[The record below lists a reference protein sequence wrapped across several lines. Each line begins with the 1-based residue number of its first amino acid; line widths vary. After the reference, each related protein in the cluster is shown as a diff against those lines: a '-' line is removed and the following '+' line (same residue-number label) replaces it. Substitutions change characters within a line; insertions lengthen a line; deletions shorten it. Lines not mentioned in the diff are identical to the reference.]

1 MASSYLLDQSK
12 RITSPQIPELKYGE
26 IAPECLKNI
35 GFTFKEDFTEA
46 AKELEDSYD
55 EIFKPVIEILNS
67 LLKATGIK
75 FPSDPKKMREQLI
88 VIDSMLTLLQA
99 KINAETST
107 TDETGSST
115 STDGKKDETSQVIQ
129 ELTSMLQNWSY
140 AYTHVIPMRK
150 SSPRVDMKIGAE
162 LKIDFAYGKCNLFN
176 ARKEVWEPLMKIKSK
191 LFPTTTPFSYDGKTT
206 VDGLSTIQ
214 GIDVPFL
221 NAAFPATFFTLLS
234 KTAEA
239 DAKFPFQKELS
250 LQSEE
255 GVLGRSLSGAVDS
268 LKKSAKEAISE
279 LREGVSEVFTGNS
292 EGEGTNTNGN
302 NSNGNTQ
309 TPSEE
314 EQKKAINAK
323 LKEQMN
329 GITSVKDNLARIIMN
344 KPAIT
349 AYINEQFYQ
358 KNFCEMKDGKL
369 KPTKSFMFR
378 LGYPQMFAYR
388 IEDLCNVNSNRISLN
403 EVIPTSVDVTFDF
416 SNTDEA
422 GTPMSGQLAIKGL
435 WSLRTSGGSLNLWEA

>member
-75 FPSDPKKMREQLI
+75 FPSDPKKLREQLI

-99 KINAETST
+99 KVNAETST
-107 TDETGSST
+107 TNETGSST

-150 SSPRVDMKIGAE
+150 SSPRVDMKIGGE

-176 ARKEVWEPLMKIKSK
+176 ARKEVWEPLMGIKSR
-191 LFPTTTPFSYDGKTT
+191 LFPTTTAFSYPGHENVT
-206 VDGLSTIQ
+206 GLSTIQ

-221 NAAFPATFFTLLS
+221 NAAFPATFFTLLN
-234 KTAEA
+234 KTKENV
-239 DAKFPFQKELS
+239 FPFQKELS

-292 EGEGTNTNGN
+292 EGEGATNTNGN

-323 LKEQMN
+323 LKKQMK

-349 AYINEQFYQ
+349 AYINEQFYN
-358 KNFCEMKDGKL
+358 KNLAKN
-369 KPTKSFMFR
+369 SFMFR

-403 EVIPTSVDVTFDF
+403 EVLPTSVDVTFDF

-435 WSLRTSGGSLNLWEA
+435 WTLRTSGGSLNLWEA

>member
-107 TDETGSST
+107 TDGTS
-115 STDGKKDETSQVIQ
+115 STDGKKDETSQVIND
-129 ELTSMLQNWSY
+129 LTSMLQNWSY

-150 SSPRVDMKIGAE
+150 SSPRVDMKIGGE

-176 ARKEVWEPLMKIKSK
+176 ARKEVWEPLMKIKSR
-191 LFPTTTPFSYDGKTT
+191 LFPTTTPFSYPGHENVT
-206 VDGLSTIQ
+206 GLSTIQ

-234 KTAEA
+234 KTKENI
-239 DAKFPFQKELS
+239 FPFQEELS
-250 LQSEE
+250 FQSEK

-279 LREGVSEVFTGNS
+279 LKEGVSEVFTGNS
-292 EGEGTNTNGN
+292 EERGTNTNG
-302 NSNGNTQ
+302 STGNQSGGTGTQ
-309 TPSEE
+309 PAEPQE
-314 EQKKAINAK
+314 NAINKK
-323 LKEQMN
+323 LKEQMT

-349 AYINEQFYQ
+349 AYINEQFYNQ
-358 KNFCEMKDGKL
+358 NLAKN
-369 KPTKSFMFR
+369 SFMFR

-388 IEDLCNVNSNRISLN
+388 VEDLCNVNSNRISLN

-435 WSLRTSGGSLNLWEA
+435 WTLRTSGGSLNLWEA

>member
-107 TDETGSST
+107 TDGTS
-115 STDGKKDETSQVIQ
+115 STDGTTDKTSSVIQ
-129 ELTSMLQNWSY
+129 ELSSMLQNWSY

-150 SSPRVDMKIGAE
+150 SSPRVDMKIGGE

-176 ARKEVWEPLMKIKSK
+176 ARKEVWEPLMKIKSR
-191 LFPTTTPFSYDGKTT
+191 LFPTTTPFYYGEGKNKTEVT
-206 VDGLSTIQ
+206 GLSTIQ

-239 DAKFPFQKELS
+239 NPKFPFQEELS
-250 LQSEE
+250 FQSEK

-279 LREGVSEVFTGNS
+279 LKEGVSEVFTGNS
-292 EGEGTNTNGN
+292 EGEGTNTGG
-302 NSNGNTQ
+302 SGSTGTQ
-309 TPSEE
+309 SEE
-314 EQKKAINAK
+314 DQKKAINAK

-349 AYINEQFYQ
+349 AYINEQFYE
-358 KNFCEMKDGKL
+358 KNLAKN
-369 KPTKSFMFR
+369 SFMFR
-378 LGYPQMFAYR
+378 LGYPQMFGYR
-388 IEDLCNVNSNRISLN
+388 LEDLCNANSNRISLN

-422 GTPMSGQLAIKGL
+422 GTPMAGQLAIKGL

>member
-107 TDETGSST
+107 TDGTS
-115 STDGKKDETSQVIQ
+115 STDGTTDKTSSVIQ
-129 ELTSMLQNWSY
+129 ELSSMLQNWSY

-150 SSPRVDMKIGAE
+150 SSPRVDMKIGGE

-176 ARKEVWEPLMKIKSK
+176 ARKEVWEPLMGIKSK
-191 LFPTTTPFSYDGKTT
+191 LFPTTTPFYYGEGKNKTEVT
-206 VDGLSTIQ
+206 GLSTIQ

-221 NAAFPATFFTLLS
+221 NAAFPATFFTLMNETT
-234 KTAEA
+234 KNV
-239 DAKFPFQKELS
+239 FPFQKELS
-250 LQSEE
+250 LQSED

-279 LREGVSEVFTGNS
+279 LKEGVSEVFTGNS
-292 EGEGTNTNGN
+292 EGEGTNTGG
-302 NSNGNTQ
+302 SGSTGTQ
-309 TPSEE
+309 SEE
-314 EQKKAINAK
+314 DQKKAINAQ
-323 LKEQMN
+323 LKKQMD

-349 AYINEQFYQ
+349 AYINEQFYE
-358 KNFCEMKDGKL
+358 KNLAKN
-369 KPTKSFMFR
+369 SFMFR
-378 LGYPQMFAYR
+378 LGYPQMFGYR
-388 IEDLCNVNSNRISLN
+388 LEDLCQANSNRISLN

-422 GTPMSGQLAIKGL
+422 GTPMAGQLAIKGL

>member
-107 TDETGSST
+107 TDGTS
-115 STDGKKDETSQVIQ
+115 STDGKKDETSQVIND
-129 ELTSMLQNWSY
+129 LTSMLQNWSY

-150 SSPRVDMKIGAE
+150 SSPRVDMKIGGE

-176 ARKEVWEPLMKIKSK
+176 ARKEVWEPLMKIKSR
-191 LFPTTTPFSYDGKTT
+191 LFPTTTPFSYPGHENVT
-206 VDGLSTIQ
+206 GLSTIQ

-234 KTAEA
+234 KTKENI
-239 DAKFPFQKELS
+239 FPFQEELS
-250 LQSEE
+250 FQSEK

-279 LREGVSEVFTGNS
+279 LKEGVSEVFTGNS
-292 EGEGTNTNGN
+292 EERGTNTNG
-302 NSNGNTQ
+302 STGNQSGGTG
-309 TPSEE
+309 TPPAEPQE
-314 EQKKAINAK
+314 NAINKK
-323 LKEQMN
+323 LKEQMT

-349 AYINEQFYQ
+349 AYINEQFYNQ
-358 KNFCEMKDGKL
+358 NLAKN
-369 KPTKSFMFR
+369 SFMFR

-388 IEDLCNVNSNRISLN
+388 VEDLCNVNSNRISLN

-435 WSLRTSGGSLNLWEA
+435 WTLRTSGGSLNLWEA

>member
-75 FPSDPKKMREQLI
+75 FPSDPKKLREQLI

-99 KINAETST
+99 KVNAETST

-129 ELTSMLQNWSY
+129 ELSSMLQNWSY

-150 SSPRVDMKIGAE
+150 SSPRVDMKIGGE

-191 LFPTTTPFSYDGKTT
+191 LFPTTTPFYYGEGENKTKVT
-206 VDGLSTIQ
+206 GLSTIQ

-234 KTAEA
+234 ETNKAVT
-239 DAKFPFQKELS
+239 KFPFQKELS

-268 LKKSAKEAISE
+268 LKKSAKEAIGE

-292 EGEGTNTNGN
+292 EEGTNGSGSTG
-302 NSNGNTQ
+302 TQ
-309 TPSEE
+309 AQPAES
-314 EQKKAINAK
+314 QINKK

-349 AYINEQFYQ
+349 AYINEQFYE
-358 KNFCEMKDGKL
+358 KNFCEMKDGVP

-388 IEDLCNVNSNRISLN
+388 VEDLCNANSNRISLN
-403 EVIPTSVDVTFDF
+403 EVLPTSVDITFDF

>member
-99 KINAETST
+99 KVNAETST
-107 TDETGSST
+107 TDGTSTTEGTSTDST
-115 STDGKKDETSQVIQ
+115 STVIQ
-129 ELTSMLQNWSY
+129 ELSSMLQNWSY
-140 AYTHVIPMRK
+140 AYTHVMPMRK
-150 SSPRVDMKIGAE
+150 SSPRVDMKIGGE

-176 ARKEVWEPLMKIKSK
+176 ARKEVWEPLMKIKSR
-191 LFPTTTPFSYDGKTT
+191 LFPTTTPFSYPGHENVT
-206 VDGLSTIQ
+206 GLSTIQ

-234 KTAEA
+234 ETNKAVTE
-239 DAKFPFQKELS
+239 FPFQKELS

-279 LREGVSEVFTGNS
+279 LKEGVSEVFTGNS
-292 EGEGTNTNGN
+292 GKEGTGTTNGN
-302 NSNGNTQ
+302 NSNENTQ
-309 TPSEE
+309 TLSEE
-314 EQKKAINAK
+314 EQKKAINNK
-323 LKEQMN
+323 LTEQMN
-329 GITSVKDNLARIIMN
+329 GITSVKNNLARIIMN

-349 AYINEQFYQ
+349 AYINEQLY
-358 KNFCEMKDGKL
+358 KKSFCDKDGN
-369 KPTKSFMFR
+369 PTNSFMFR

-388 IEDLCNVNSNRISLN
+388 IEDLCKANSNRISLN
-403 EVIPTSVDVTFDF
+403 EVLPTSVDVTFDF

-435 WSLRTSGGSLNLWEA
+435 WTLRASGGSLNLWEA

>member
-99 KINAETST
+99 KVNAETST
-107 TDETGSST
+107 TDGTS
-115 STDGKKDETSQVIQ
+115 STDGKKDETSSVIQ
-129 ELTSMLQNWSY
+129 ELSSMLQNWSY

-150 SSPRVDMKIGAE
+150 SSPRVDMKIGGE

-191 LFPTTTPFSYDGKTT
+191 LFPTTTGFSYPGHENVT
-206 VDGLSTIQ
+206 GLSTIQ

-221 NAAFPATFFTLLS
+221 NAAFPATFFTLMNE
-234 KTAEA
+234 TAKKE
-239 DAKFPFQKELS
+239 KVFPFQEELS
-250 LQSEE
+250 LQSEK

-279 LREGVSEVFTGNS
+279 LKEGVSEVFTGNS
-292 EGEGTNTNGN
+292 EGGDKKTGN
-302 NSNGNTQ
+302 NSKGGT
-309 TPSEE
+309 TETLSEE
-314 EQKKAINAK
+314 EQKKAINNK

-358 KNFCEMKDGKL
+358 KNFCVMKDNKL
-369 KPTKSFMFR
+369 QPTKSFMFR

-388 IEDLCNVNSNRISLN
+388 VEDLCKANSNRISLN
-403 EVIPTSVDVTFDF
+403 EVLPTSVDITFDF

-435 WSLRTSGGSLNLWEA
+435 WTLRTSGGSLNLWEA

>member
-75 FPSDPKKMREQLI
+75 FPSDPKKLREQLI

-99 KINAETST
+99 KVNAETST
-107 TDETGSST
+107 TNETGSST

-150 SSPRVDMKIGAE
+150 SSPRVDMKIGGE

-176 ARKEVWEPLMKIKSK
+176 ARKEVWEPLMGIKSR
-191 LFPTTTPFSYDGKTT
+191 LFPTTTAFSYPGHENVT
-206 VDGLSTIQ
+206 GLSTIQ

-221 NAAFPATFFTLLS
+221 NAAFPATFFTLLN
-234 KTAEA
+234 KTKENV
-239 DAKFPFQKELS
+239 FPFQKELS

-292 EGEGTNTNGN
+292 EGEGATNTNGN

-323 LKEQMN
+323 LKEQMK

-349 AYINEQFYQ
+349 AYINEQFYN
-358 KNFCEMKDGKL
+358 KNLAKN
-369 KPTKSFMFR
+369 SFMFR

-403 EVIPTSVDVTFDF
+403 EVLPTSVDVTFDF

-435 WSLRTSGGSLNLWEA
+435 WTLRTSGGSLNLWEA

>member
-107 TDETGSST
+107 TDGTS
-115 STDGKKDETSQVIQ
+115 STDGTTDKTSSVIQ
-129 ELTSMLQNWSY
+129 ELSSMLQNWSY

-150 SSPRVDMKIGAE
+150 SSPRVDMKIGGE

-176 ARKEVWEPLMKIKSK
+176 ARKEVWEPLMKIKSR
-191 LFPTTTPFSYDGKTT
+191 LFPTTTPFYYGEGKNKTEVT
-206 VDGLSTIQ
+206 GLSTIQ

-234 KTAEA
+234 KTTEN
-239 DAKFPFQKELS
+239 KFPFQEELS
-250 LQSEE
+250 FQSEK

-279 LREGVSEVFTGNS
+279 LKEGVSEVFTGNS
-292 EGEGTNTNGN
+292 EGEGTTGTNTGNTGTQSGGGTGN
-302 NSNGNTQ
+302 NTTQ
-309 TPSEE
+309 PAES
-314 EQKKAINAK
+314 QINAK

-349 AYINEQFYQ
+349 AYINEQFYE
-358 KNFCEMKDGKL
+358 KNLAKN
-369 KPTKSFMFR
+369 SFMFR

-388 IEDLCNVNSNRISLN
+388 VEDLCNANSNRISLN

-422 GTPMSGQLAIKGL
+422 GTPMAGQLAIKGL

>member
-1 MASSYLLDQSK
+1 
-12 RITSPQIPELKYGE
+12 
-26 IAPECLKNI
+26 
-35 GFTFKEDFTEA
+35 
-46 AKELEDSYD
+46 
-55 EIFKPVIEILNS
+55 
-67 LLKATGIK
+67 
-75 FPSDPKKMREQLI
+75 
-88 VIDSMLTLLQA
+88 
-99 KINAETST
+99 
-107 TDETGSST
+107 
-115 STDGKKDETSQVIQ
+115 
-129 ELTSMLQNWSY
+129 
-140 AYTHVIPMRK
+140 MRK
-150 SSPRVDMKIGAE
+150 SSPRVDMKIGGE

-191 LFPTTTPFSYDGKTT
+191 LFPTTTPFYYGEGKDKTK

-234 KTAEA
+234 KTTEN
-239 DAKFPFQKELS
+239 KFPFQEELS
-250 LQSEE
+250 FQSEK

-279 LREGVSEVFTGNS
+279 LKEGVSEVFTGNS
-292 EGEGTNTNGN
+292 EGEGTNTNG
-302 NSNGNTQ
+302 STGTQSGGTQ
-309 TPSEE
+309 TQPAEPQE
-314 EQKKAINAK
+314 KAINDK

-358 KNFCEMKDGKL
+358 KNFCEMKDGVL

-403 EVIPTSVDVTFDF
+403 EVLPTSVDITFDF

-422 GTPMSGQLAIKGL
+422 GTPMSGQLAIRGL
-435 WSLRTSGGSLNLWEA
+435 WTLRTSGGSLNLWEA

>member
-99 KINAETST
+99 KINAETAT
-107 TDETGSST
+107 TDGTS

-150 SSPRVDMKIGAE
+150 SSPRVDMKIGGE

-176 ARKEVWEPLMKIKSK
+176 ARKEVWEPLMKIKSR
-191 LFPTTTPFSYDGKTT
+191 LFPTTTPFYYGEGENKTKVT
-206 VDGLSTIQ
+206 GLSTIQ

-221 NAAFPATFFTLLS
+221 NAAFPATFYTLLS
-234 KTAEA
+234 KTTENV
-239 DAKFPFQKELS
+239 FPFQEELS
-250 LQSEE
+250 FQSEK

-279 LREGVSEVFTGNS
+279 LKEGVSEVFTGNS
-292 EGEGTNTNGN
+292 EGEGAGNTGTQSGGGTGN
-302 NSNGNTQ
+302 NTTQ
-309 TPSEE
+309 PAES
-314 EQKKAINAK
+314 QINKK

-349 AYINEQFYQ
+349 AYINEQFYE
-358 KNFCEMKDGKL
+358 KNFCEMKGGKL

-388 IEDLCNVNSNRISLN
+388 IEDLCNANSNRISLN
-403 EVIPTSVDVTFDF
+403 EVLPTSVDITFDF

-435 WSLRTSGGSLNLWEA
+435 WTLRASGGSLNLWEA

>member
-107 TDETGSST
+107 TDGTSST
-115 STDGKKDETSQVIQ
+115 EGKKDETSQVIND
-129 ELTSMLQNWSY
+129 LTSMLQNWSY

-150 SSPRVDMKIGAE
+150 SSPRVDMKIGGE

-221 NAAFPATFFTLLS
+221 NAAFPATFFTLLN
-234 KTAEA
+234 KTKENI
-239 DAKFPFQKELS
+239 FPFQEELS
-250 LQSEE
+250 FQSEK

-279 LREGVSEVFTGNS
+279 LKEGVSEVFTGNS
-292 EGEGTNTNGN
+292 EGEGTNTNG
-302 NSNGNTQ
+302 SAGNQSGGTGTQ
-309 TPSEE
+309 PAEPQE
-314 EQKKAINAK
+314 NAINKK

-358 KNFCEMKDGKL
+358 KNFCTMKDGKPQ
-369 KPTKSFMFR
+369 PTKSFMFR

-388 IEDLCNVNSNRISLN
+388 VEDLCNVNSNRISLN
-403 EVIPTSVDVTFDF
+403 EVLPTSVDITFDF

-435 WSLRTSGGSLNLWEA
+435 WTLRASGGSLNLWEA

>member
-99 KINAETST
+99 KVNAETST

-129 ELTSMLQNWSY
+129 ELSSMLQNWSY

-150 SSPRVDMKIGAE
+150 SSPRVDMKIGGE

-191 LFPTTTPFSYDGKTT
+191 LFPTTTAFSYANHKN
-206 VDGLSTIQ
+206 VKGLSTIQ

-221 NAAFPATFFTLLS
+221 NAAFPATFFTLMNET
-234 KTAEA
+234 KNNV
-239 DAKFPFQKELS
+239 FPFQEELS
-250 LQSEE
+250 LQSDK

-268 LKKSAKEAISE
+268 LKKSAKEAINE
-279 LREGVSEVFTGNS
+279 LKEGVSEVFTNNS
-292 EGEGTNTNGN
+292 EEGDTTKTKGGTTD
-302 NSNGNTQ
+302 GNTQ
-309 TPSEE
+309 TQSAESQE
-314 EQKKAINAK
+314 KAINDQ
-323 LKEQMN
+323 LKKQMD

-349 AYINEQFYQ
+349 AYINEQFYE
-358 KNFCEMKDGKL
+358 KNLAG
-369 KPTKSFMFR
+369 KSFMFR
-378 LGYPQMFAYR
+378 LGYPQMFGYR
-388 IEDLCNVNSNRISLN
+388 LEDLCKVNSNRISLN

-422 GTPMSGQLAIKGL
+422 GTPMAGQLAIKGL

>member
-107 TDETGSST
+107 TNETGSST
-115 STDGKKDETSQVIQ
+115 STDGKNDETSSVIQ

-150 SSPRVDMKIGAE
+150 SSPRVDMKIGGE

-176 ARKEVWEPLMKIKSK
+176 ARKEVWEPLMKIKSR
-191 LFPTTTPFSYDGKTT
+191 LFPTTTPFSYPDHANVT
-206 VDGLSTIQ
+206 GLSTIQ

-221 NAAFPATFFTLLS
+221 NAAFPATFFTLMNETT
-234 KTAEA
+234 K
-239 DAKFPFQKELS
+239 KVFPFQEELS
-250 LQSEE
+250 LQSEK

-279 LREGVSEVFTGNS
+279 LKEGVSEAFTGNS
-292 EGEGTNTNGN
+292 EGEGTDTNG
-302 NSNGNTQ
+302 SGSTGNQSGGTGTQ
-309 TPSEE
+309 SAEPQEN
-314 EQKKAINAK
+314 AINKK

-349 AYINEQFYQ
+349 AYINEQFYE
-358 KNFCEMKDGKL
+358 KNLAKN
-369 KPTKSFMFR
+369 SFMFR

-388 IEDLCNVNSNRISLN
+388 VEDLCNVNSNRISLN

-435 WSLRTSGGSLNLWEA
+435 WTLRTSGGSLNLWEA

>member
-115 STDGKKDETSQVIQ
+115 GTDGKKDETSQVIQ

-150 SSPRVDMKIGAE
+150 SSPRVDMKIGGE

-176 ARKEVWEPLMKIKSK
+176 ARKEVWEPLMKIKSR

-279 LREGVSEVFTGNS
+279 LREGVSEAFTGNS
-292 EGEGTNTNGN
+292 EGEGATNTNGN
-302 NSNGNTQ
+302 TQ
-309 TPSEE
+309 TISEE
-314 EQKKAINAK
+314 EQKKAINNK

-369 KPTKSFMFR
+369 QPTKSFMFR

>member
-107 TDETGSST
+107 TDGTS

-150 SSPRVDMKIGAE
+150 SSPRVDMKIGGE

-206 VDGLSTIQ
+206 VGGLSTIQ

-234 KTAEA
+234 KTKENV
-239 DAKFPFQKELS
+239 FPFQEELS
-250 LQSEE
+250 FQSEK

-292 EGEGTNTNGN
+292 EGEGTNGSGSTGTQSEGGGTGN
-302 NSNGNTQ
+302 NTTQ
-309 TPSEE
+309 PAES
-314 EQKKAINAK
+314 QINKK

-349 AYINEQFYQ
+349 AYINEQFYE
-358 KNFCEMKDGKL
+358 KNFCVMKDGKP

-388 IEDLCNVNSNRISLN
+388 IEDLCNANSNRISLN
-403 EVIPTSVDVTFDF
+403 EVLPTSVDITFDF

-422 GTPMSGQLAIKGL
+422 GTPMAGQLAIKGL

>member
-75 FPSDPKKMREQLI
+75 FPSDPKKLREQLI

-107 TDETGSST
+107 TDGTS
-115 STDGKKDETSQVIQ
+115 STDGTKDETSAVIQ
-129 ELTSMLQNWSY
+129 ELSSMLQNWSY

-150 SSPRVDMKIGAE
+150 SSPRIDMKIGGE

-234 KTAEA
+234 KTTEN
-239 DAKFPFQKELS
+239 KFPFQKELS

-268 LKKSAKEAISE
+268 LKKSAKEAIGE

-292 EGEGTNTNGN
+292 EEGTNGSGSTG
-302 NSNGNTQ
+302 TQ
-309 TPSEE
+309 SGGTQAQPAES
-314 EQKKAINAK
+314 QINKK

-349 AYINEQFYQ
+349 AYINEQFYE
-358 KNFCEMKDGKL
+358 KNLAKN
-369 KPTKSFMFR
+369 SFMFR

-388 IEDLCNVNSNRISLN
+388 VEDLCKVNSNRISLN

-422 GTPMSGQLAIKGL
+422 GTPMSGQLTIKGL

>member
-107 TDETGSST
+107 TDGTS
-115 STDGKKDETSQVIQ
+115 STDGKKDETSQVIND
-129 ELTSMLQNWSY
+129 LTEMLQNWSY

-150 SSPRVDMKIGAE
+150 SSPRVDMKIGGE

-176 ARKEVWEPLMKIKSK
+176 ARKEVWEPLMKIKSR

-234 KTAEA
+234 KTKENV
-239 DAKFPFQKELS
+239 FPFQEELS
-250 LQSEE
+250 FQSEK

-279 LREGVSEVFTGNS
+279 LKEGVSEVFTGNS
-292 EGEGTNTNGN
+292 EGKGTNTNG
-302 NSNGNTQ
+302 SGNTGAQ
-309 TPSEE
+309 SGTGTQSAEPQEN
-314 EQKKAINAK
+314 AINEK

-329 GITSVKDNLARIIMN
+329 SITSVKDNLARIIMN

-349 AYINEQFYQ
+349 AYINEQFYE
-358 KNFCEMKDGKL
+358 KNLAKN
-369 KPTKSFMFR
+369 SFMFR

-435 WSLRTSGGSLNLWEA
+435 WTLRTSGGSLNLWEA